1 MELQLLVAGGCFLRV
16 MFVYFCLNV
25 RLAKGRKWVSQLG
38 ILPHVRDPSRLEFSL
53 PLEEL
58 GYAHHPWSN
67 PRYSADPLQAI
78 LSL

>member
-1 MELQLLVAGGCFLRV
+1 MNGTLCVSPKYVHTNIVLFG
-16 MFVYFCLNV
+16 LNV

-67 PRYSADPLQAI
+67 PRYSAYPLQAI